1 MITVNNLGFTFT
13 YLENF
18 QESLPID
25 CLSRNHLKIGQPSCI
40 SHWKWIF
47 RQKVKWILSPFLL
60 HLNTFLRTDL
70 LFWDSYNLCTILLLK
85 CGFIFTVGKTA
96 INPVKIQGKNPSK
109 TGWWDWREGLHW
121 EEWRGKAWWSVYNFS
136 GSSEVGSVW
145 CFSVGFVP

>member
-60 HLNTFLRTDL
+60 HLNTFLRIDL

-85 CGFIFTVGKTA
+85 WGFIFTVGKTA
-96 INPVKIQGKNPSK
+96 INPVKVKGKK
-109 TGWWDWREGLHW
+109 TQQNRMMRLKRRITVRWMKRKGMVICLQFFRLLRSW
-121 EEWRGKAWWSVYNFS
+121 
-136 GSSEVGSVW
+136 
-145 CFSVGFVP
+145 